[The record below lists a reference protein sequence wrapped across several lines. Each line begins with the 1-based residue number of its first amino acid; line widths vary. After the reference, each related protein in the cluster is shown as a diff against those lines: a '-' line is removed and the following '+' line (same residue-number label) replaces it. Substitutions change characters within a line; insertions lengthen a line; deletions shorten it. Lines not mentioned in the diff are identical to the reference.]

1 MIFQQTTQENPFQIR
16 TFAQIF
22 KNKIMLRDVLT
33 ISGKPGLY
41 KLLSNGKNMLIVET
55 IDENHKRMPVHGT
68 DKVVSLGDIA
78 MYTDEEEVPLWQ
90 VLENVKA
97 KCEDKP
103 CDIDCKKATNDELA
117 AFFAEVL
124 PNYDRERVYMTHVRK
139 LIQWYNILVGAGL
152 TDFAPEEDEK
162 TGEGAPEEA

>member
-1 MIFQQTTQENPFQIR
+1 MLQ
-16 TFAQIF
+16 
-22 KNKIMLRDVLT
+22 KILA

-41 KLLSNGKNMLIVET
+41 KLLSRGNRCLIVET
-55 IDENHKRMPVHGT
+55 LDDKKKRMPAQGS
-68 DKVVSLGDIA
+68 DKVISLNDIA

>member
-1 MIFQQTTQENPFQIR
+1 
-16 TFAQIF
+16 
-22 KNKIMLRDVLT
+22 MLREILT

-55 IDENHKRMPVHGT
+55 IDETHKRLPVHGT

-90 VLENVKA
+90 VFENVKA
-97 KCEDKP
+97 KCEGQK
-103 CDIDCKKATNDELA
+103 CDIDFKKASNDELA

-139 LIQWYNILVGAGL
+139 LIQWYNILVGAGMN
-152 TDFAPEEDEK
+152 DFVPEDEK
-162 TGEGAPEEA
+162 EAEEQVAE